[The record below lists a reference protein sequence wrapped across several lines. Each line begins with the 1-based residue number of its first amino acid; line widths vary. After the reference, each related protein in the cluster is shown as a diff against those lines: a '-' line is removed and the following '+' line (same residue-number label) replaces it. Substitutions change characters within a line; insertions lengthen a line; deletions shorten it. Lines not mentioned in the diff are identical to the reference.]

1 MPRKRNF
8 LFVPY
13 TDKEEAKR
21 LGAIWD
27 NKEKKFYAPFYL
39 DQTIF
44 QKWARPFQKNDIDMS
59 EALLQFKE
67 ALNTQGLM
75 VDMPIMNG
83 KIQRC
88 QTKDDK
94 RGEKSGAYVGFLD
107 GYPAGYIENFKTGYK
122 ENWKFQLSNDNTTLK
137 TQKRALNQKSNL
149 SRVKVEKENEHLNLQ
164 RKTAL
169 RLEKEYLAAKEI
181 ENLHPYL
188 VKKGLDETYHLKIDK
203 YKNLLIPF
211 KDENDKLWSLQR
223 ITKDGKKII
232 GVIKTNEEQHK
243 NLEYTARKKG
253 CFYTQTPLKEQSEF
267 LICEGFA
274 TAMTIQKAL
283 NKPTIMAIDAGN
295 LSSVVENLKRAY
307 PNKQITIFADNDL
320 KLELQGKANV
330 GLNAAKHIQ
339 EQYPQI
345 KVIVPQITEI
355 EAKEG
360 ISDFNDLYVKKGLDE
375 IRRQCKELFKDTS
388 SQKIYKNKQE
398 IEL

>member
-13 TDKEEAKR
+13 AEKEEAKK

-27 NKEKKFYAPFYL
+27 NKEKKFFAPFYL
-39 DQTIF
+39 DQKIF
-44 QKWARPFQKNDIDMS
+44 QKWAHPFQQKQEIDTN

-67 ALNTQGLM
+67 ALNAQGLM
-75 VDMPIMNG
+75 VDIPIMNG
-83 KIQRC
+83 KLQRC
-88 QTKDDK
+88 PTENDK
-94 RGEKSGAYVGFLD
+94 KGEKSGAYVGYLD

-122 ENWKFQLSNDNTTLK
+122 ENWKFRLSKDITIIK
-137 TQKRALNQKSNL
+137 AQKPTLNQKQDFYE
-149 SRVKVEKENEHLNLQ
+149 VKLKKEQELLNLQ

-169 RLEKEYLAAKEI
+169 RLEKEYLTAEKLEGT
-181 ENLHPYL
+181 HPYL
-188 VKKGLDETYHLKIDK
+188 IKKGLNETYQLKIDK

-223 ITKDGKKII
+223 ITQEGKKII
-232 GVIKTNEEQHK
+232 GVIKTNKEQ
-243 NLEYTARKKG
+243 NLEYAARKKG

-295 LSSVVENLKRAY
+295 LSSVVENLNKAY
-307 PNKQITIFADNDL
+307 PEKQITIFADNDL
-320 KLELQGKANV
+320 KLELQGRANT

-345 KVIVPQITEI
+345 KVVIPQITEI

-360 ISDFNDLYVKKGLDE
+360 MSDFNDIYVKKGLCE
-375 IRRQCKELFKDTS
+375 IQRQCKVPFKDIS
-388 SQKIYKNKQE
+388 AIKNNKNKEE